1 MSRARLSRSR
11 GGHRDAG
18 RARRGPLRRLGD
30 LLLAIV
36 ILGLLA
42 LLAARLDLV
51 PASKPS
57 GRATVADGDSLVIA
71 GERIRLVGIDAPE
84 LGQSCAGRAGDY
96 PCGKVA
102 RQALVDLIGGRTVD
116 CSGWRRDRY
125 GRLLASC
132 AAGGIELNRRMVES
146 GWAVAYG
153 GFEEEEAA
161 ARVGGVGLWQGPF
174 ERPRAWRDAHGDAAE
189 GGHDLLS
196 ALGDWIRGLFG
207 G

>member
-1 MSRARLSRSR
+1 MSRSWPSGSRAGSRRAARR
-11 GGHRDAG
+11 
-18 RARRGPLRRLGD
+18 RRGPLGYLGD
-30 LLLAIV
+30 LLLAGV

-51 PASKPS
+51 PASKSS
-57 GRATVADGDSLVIA
+57 GRATVADGDSIAIA
-71 GERIRLVGIDAPE
+71 GERIRLIGIDAPE
-84 LGQSCAGRAGDY
+84 LGQTCAGRDGDY

-102 RQALVDLIGGRTVD
+102 RQALVDLIGGRAVD

-153 GFEEEEAA
+153 GFEAEEAE
-161 ARVGGVGLWQGPF
+161 ARAGGVGLWQGSF
-174 ERPRAWRDAHGDAAE
+174 ERPRAWRDAHGSAAE
-189 GGHDLLS
+189 GRHDLLS